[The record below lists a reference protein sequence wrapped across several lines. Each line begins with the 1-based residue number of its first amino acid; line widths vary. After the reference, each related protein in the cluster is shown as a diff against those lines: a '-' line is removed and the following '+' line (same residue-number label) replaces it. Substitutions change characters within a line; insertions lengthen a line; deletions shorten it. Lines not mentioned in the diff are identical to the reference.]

1 MKKISL
7 IIISFI
13 ILFYSSFVNAS
24 GITLSPNELNLGVG
38 ISTNIKVIEYNST
51 SSSTVIWSSSNPG
64 VASINNGILT
74 THSIGKTIITATV
87 NNQKALCT
95 VNVISNYI
103 PVSEIS
109 LTSGKE
115 TILLNESKNID
126 VKISPS
132 NASNK
137 TLTYSSSNPDIAFI
151 SETGNITGKKI
162 GSSYITITAPG
173 TSKKISL
180 YVTVVDTIKLTGIII
195 TSSLSINE
203 NTSSKLTVNFTPS
216 DATNKNITWKSSD
229 ESIAIV
235 DSQGNVTGK
244 RPGTAEIKAI
254 SNDGGYV
261 STCKVTVMSISKELK
276 SISLNKTSLTLEVG
290 KEETLSVIFD
300 PTYAENQKVT
310 WKSSNE
316 RVAIVEKGVITAI
329 KPGTAEIKVISDE
342 GEKEAICELT
352 VISLPIESISFEKE
366 SQTVY
371 IGSTTTLKTISTPQD
386 SAINNPIWTS
396 SDESVATIKN
406 GILSAIKEGT
416 TVITVANEDESIK
429 ASTTITVV
437 PKPAEPLNITVKGY
451 ELGFDPDKLD
461 YTLKIGNESTLD
473 FDINID
479 EDKVII
485 NGNKDLKNGSIITI
499 TINDKTK
506 KTYIINIKKKESY
519 TIYFIGAISILLLIN
534 IIRMLIKS
542 KKKA

>member
-173 TSKKISL
+173 TSKK
-180 YVTVVDTIKLTGIII
+180 
-195 TSSLSINE
+195 SS
-203 NTSSKLTVNFTPS
+203 
-216 DATNKNITWKSSD
+216 
-229 ESIAIV
+229 
-235 DSQGNVTGK
+235 
-244 RPGTAEIKAI
+244 
-254 SNDGGYV
+254 
-261 STCKVTVMSISKELK
+261 
-276 SISLNKTSLTLEVG
+276 
-290 KEETLSVIFD
+290 
-300 PTYAENQKVT
+300 
-310 WKSSNE
+310 
-316 RVAIVEKGVITAI
+316 
-329 KPGTAEIKVISDE
+329 
-342 GEKEAICELT
+342 
-352 VISLPIESISFEKE
+352 
-366 SQTVY
+366 
-371 IGSTTTLKTISTPQD
+371 
-386 SAINNPIWTS
+386 
-396 SDESVATIKN
+396 
-406 GILSAIKEGT
+406 
-416 TVITVANEDESIK
+416 
-429 ASTTITVV
+429 
-437 PKPAEPLNITVKGY
+437 
-451 ELGFDPDKLD
+451 
-461 YTLKIGNESTLD
+461 
-473 FDINID
+473 
-479 EDKVII
+479 
-485 NGNKDLKNGSIITI
+485 
-499 TINDKTK
+499 
-506 KTYIINIKKKESY
+506 
-519 TIYFIGAISILLLIN
+519 
-534 IIRMLIKS
+534 
-542 KKKA
+542 